1 MKTVLALTDVSR
13 QKDLTG
19 FYRHLYKQTVGQ
31 EDSEDSLKIQQE
43 EGDEAKCTVTN
54 DSGIA
59 GTSRSGG
66 KEQSERK
73 TARHYR
79 KRRNSSS
86 ESEKDENKKA
96 KFNTNIDA
104 DSDFTG
110 QSSGS
115 DSSDNEEGKNKTQ
128 EKESTVGKGS
138 KSEVFTSGSED
149 GEIRETDCAKIDSE
163 KKGNSELTKESTSED
178 KLKHDESERKED
190 KNDEKEADK
199 ENISAKPEP
208 QKCSIWEKRTVG
220 AVFEAALAR
229 YFARKAA
236 KSAG

>member
-1 MKTVLALTDVSR
+1 LKTVLALTDVSR

-43 EGDEAKCTVTN
+43 EGDEDKCTVT
-54 DSGIA
+54 DTSGIA
-59 GTSRSGG
+59 GTSRSGS

-73 TARHYR
+73 AARHYR

-110 QSSGS
+110 S

-128 EKESTVGKGS
+128 EKENTAGKES
-138 KSEVFTSGSED
+138 KSEVFVSGSED

-163 KKGNSELTKESTSED
+163 RKGNSELTKESRSEDD
-178 KLKHDESERKED
+178 KLKHDESERKEED

>member
-1 MKTVLALTDVSR
+1 M
-13 QKDLTG
+13 
-19 FYRHLYKQTVGQ
+19 GQ

-43 EGDEAKCTVTN
+43 GDEDKCTDTN
-54 DSGIA
+54 TSGIA
-59 GTSRSGG
+59 GTSRSGS

-128 EKESTVGKGS
+128 EEENTAGKGS

-149 GEIRETDCAKIDSE
+149 GEIRETDCAKIGSE
-163 KKGNSELTKESTSED
+163 RKGNSELTKETTSEDD

-199 ENISAKPEP
+199 ENISAKSEP

-220 AVFEAALAR
+220 AVFEATLAR